1 MRESFIPGGEVMENV
16 NLVPFELGAETA
28 PTLPTETQSAFEFP
42 QPLTEK
48 YRPVKLD
55 GFVGLDKVKR
65 AMRKLIDRPYQ
76 SAWFFLGASGTGKTT
91 MALAIGAEMPAQIH
105 HVPSKECTLETV
117 KEIARQCHFM
127 PRQFNDWTPCRM
139 HLVIIDEADQMSYPA
154 QLAFLSLLDSTGFP
168 PNTIF
173 IFTGNS
179 TDNLEARFMSRVR
192 VLDFSSYGISG
203 AVTELLQKVWLSET
217 SNPVE
222 TPNFQRIVKDS
233 CNNVRASLMALETE
247 IMCS

>member
-1 MRESFIPGGEVMENV
+1 MESV
-16 NLVPFELGAETA
+16 NLDSMAFELGAETA
-28 PTLPTETQSAFEFP
+28 HTEPVETQSAFEFP

-48 YRPVKLD
+48 YRPLKLSE
-55 GFVGLDKVKR
+55 FVGLDKPKR
-65 AMRKLIDRPYQ
+65 AMAKLVEKPYQ
-76 SAWFFLGASGTGKTT
+76 SAWFFLGESGTGKTT
-91 MALAIGAEMPAQIH
+91 MALAIGAEMPAQVH

-127 PRQFNDWTPCRM
+127 PRQFSDWQPCKM
-139 HLVIIDEADQMSYPA
+139 HLVIVDEADQMSYPA

-203 AVTELLQKVWLSET
+203 AVTDLLQKVWMQET

-233 CNNVRASLMALETE
+233 RNNVRASLMALETE

>member
-1 MRESFIPGGEVMENV
+1 MESV
-16 NLVPFELGAETA
+16 NLDSMPFELGAETA
-28 PTLPTETQSAFEFP
+28 HTEPAEVQTGFEFP

-48 YRPVKLD
+48 YRPLKLSE
-55 GFVGLDKVKR
+55 FVGLDKPKR
-65 AMRKLIDRPYQ
+65 AMTKLVEKPYQ
-76 SAWFFLGASGTGKTT
+76 SAWFFLGESGTGKTT
-91 MALAIGAEMPAQIH
+91 MALAIGAEMPAQVH

-127 PRQFNDWTPCRM
+127 PRQFSDWQPCKM
-139 HLVIIDEADQMSYPA
+139 HLVIVDEADQMSYPA

-203 AVTELLQKVWLSET
+203 AVTDLLQKVWLQET

-233 CNNVRASLMALETE
+233 RNNVRASLMALETE

>member
-1 MRESFIPGGEVMENV
+1 MNPEMT
-16 NLVPFELGAETA
+16 ELTLAAETA
-28 PTLPTETQSAFEFP
+28 EMLPAETQEAFQFP

-48 YRPVKLD
+48 YRPVKLSE
-55 GFVGLDKVKR
+55 FVGLDKPKR
-65 AMRKLIDRPYQ
+65 AMQKLVASPYQ
-76 SAWFFLGASGTGKTT
+76 SAWFFLGESGTGKTT
-91 MALAIGAEMPAQIH
+91 LALAVAQEMPAQLH
-105 HVPSKECTLETV
+105 HIASKECTLETV

-127 PRQFNDWTPCRM
+127 PRQFSDWQPCRM
-139 HLVIIDEADQMSYPA
+139 HLVIVDEADQMSYPA
-154 QLAFLSLLDSTGFP
+154 QLAFLSLLDSTAFP

-179 TDNLEARFMSRVR
+179 KDNLEARFMSRVR

-203 AVTELLQKVWLSET
+203 AVTDLLQKVWMQET

-222 TPNFQRIVKDS
+222 TPNFARIVKDS
-233 CNNVRASLMALETE
+233 RNNVRASLMALETE

>member
-1 MRESFIPGGEVMENV
+1 MADGNV
-16 NLVPFELGAETA
+16 IPFELSAETA
-28 PTLPTETQSAFEFP
+28 ETLPAEIQTGFDFP

-48 YRPVKLD
+48 YRPSKLAD
-55 GFVGLDKVKR
+55 FVGLEKVKR
-65 AMRKLIDRPYQ
+65 AMGKLVAKPYQ

-91 MALAIGAEMPAQIH
+91 MALAIAAEMPAQLH
-105 HVPSKECTLETV
+105 HISSKECTLETV
-117 KEIARQCHFM
+117 KEIARACHFM
-127 PRQFNDWTPCRM
+127 PRQFSDWKPSKM
-139 HLVIIDEADQMSYPA
+139 HLVIVDEADQMSYPA
-154 QLAFLSLLDSTGFP
+154 QLAFLSLLDSTAFP

-173 IFTGNS
+173 VFTAND
-179 TDNLEARFMSRVR
+179 TTNLEARFMSRVR

-203 AVTELLQKVWLSET
+203 AVTELLQKVWLQET

-222 TPNFQRIVKDS
+222 TPNFSRIVKDS